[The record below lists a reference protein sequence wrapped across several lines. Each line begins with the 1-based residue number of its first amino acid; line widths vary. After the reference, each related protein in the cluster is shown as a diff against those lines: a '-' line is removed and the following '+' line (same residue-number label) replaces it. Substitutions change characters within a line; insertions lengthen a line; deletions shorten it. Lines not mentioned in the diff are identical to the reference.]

1 MKSGTLILS
10 VCYNKEGKQHL
21 IRLENLSKIYGTSD
35 NPIVAL
41 HDANLTIQTGE
52 FIGLYGR
59 SGSGKSTLLNLISGI
74 DLPSAGKIFVDE
86 FEVTA
91 MDENRLTLFRRDAIG
106 FVFQFFNLL
115 PTLSVLEN
123 VLLPAQLRRHS
134 PAQLRERGMNLL
146 AQLGIADRW
155 KAWPDQLSGGQQ
167 QRVAITRALIND
179 PKLILADE
187 PTGNLD
193 SETGLHIL
201 EILKTLSQEQNKTIL
216 LATHS
221 LEAARFADRVFL
233 IKDGALV
240 AQPAHLRK

>member
-1 MKSGTLILS
+1 M
-10 VCYNKEGKQHL
+10 
-21 IRLENLSKIYGTSD
+21 IRLENLSKIYGPSD
-35 NPIVAL
+35 NPTVAL

-52 FIGLYGR
+52 LIALYGR

-74 DLPSAGKIFVDE
+74 DQPTAGKIFVDAL
-86 FEVTA
+86 EVTA

-123 VLLPAQLRRHS
+123 VLLPAQLRPHA
-134 PAQLRERGMNLL
+134 PAQLHERGMSLL
-146 AQLGIADRW
+146 AQLGIAERW

-167 QRVAITRALIND
+167 QRVAIARALIND
-179 PKLILADE
+179 PQLLLADE

-201 EILKTLSQEQNKTIL
+201 EILKTLSQENNKTVL

-221 LEAARFADRVFL
+221 LEAARFADRMFQV
-233 IKDGALV
+233 KDGALIV
-240 AQPAHLRK
+240 KAGE

>member
-201 EILKTLSQEQNKTIL
+201 EILKTLSQKQGKTIL

-221 LEAARFADRVFL
+221 LEAARFADRVFQ
-233 IKDGALV
+233 IKDGALI
-240 AQPAHLRK
+240 ARAGE

>member
-1 MKSGTLILS
+1 
-10 VCYNKEGKQHL
+10 L
-21 IRLENLSKIYGTSD
+21 IRLEKLSKIYGTRE

-41 HDANLTIQTGE
+41 REVDLTIQTGE

-74 DLPSAGKIFVDE
+74 DHPTAGKIFVGTR
-86 FEVTA
+86 EVTA

-115 PTLSVLEN
+115 PTLTILEN
-123 VLLPAQLRRHS
+123 VLLPGQLNNHS
-134 PAQLRERGMNLL
+134 APKLRERGMDLL

-167 QRVAITRALIND
+167 QRVAIVRALIND
-179 PKLILADE
+179 PQLILADE

-193 SETGLHIL
+193 SETGLHIV
-201 EILKTLSQEQNKTIL
+201 EILKTLSKEQNKTIL

-233 IKDGALV
+233 IKDGALI
-240 AQPAHLRK
+240 AQPDRSEG

>member
-1 MKSGTLILS
+1 
-10 VCYNKEGKQHL
+10 V
-21 IRLENLSKIYGTSD
+21 IRLEHLSKIYGSRD
-35 NPIVAL
+35 NSIVAL

-59 SGSGKSTLLNLISGI
+59 SGSGKSTLLNLLSGI
-74 DLPSAGKIFVDE
+74 DYPTAGKIFVDE
-86 FEVTA
+86 NEVTA

-115 PTLSVLEN
+115 PTLTVLEN
-123 VLLPAQLRRHS
+123 VLLPGQLNNHS
-134 PAQLRERGMNLL
+134 APKLRERGMNLL

-167 QRVAITRALIND
+167 QRVAIARALIND

-201 EILKTLSQEQNKTIL
+201 EILSTLSKDGSKTIL

-240 AQPAHLRK
+240 AQPAHLKG

>member
-1 MKSGTLILS
+1 
-10 VCYNKEGKQHL
+10 L

-91 MDENRLTLFRRDAIG
+91 MDEHRLTLFRRDAIG

-123 VLLPAQLRRHS
+123 VLLPAQLTRHS
-134 PAQLRERGMNLL
+134 PAPLRERGMNLL

-167 QRVAITRALIND
+167 QRVAIARALIND

-201 EILKTLSQEQNKTIL
+201 EILETLLKNGGKTIL

-221 LEAARFADRVFL
+221 LEAARFADRVFQ

-240 AQPAHLRK
+240 AKPEE

>member
-1 MKSGTLILS
+1 M
-10 VCYNKEGKQHL
+10 
-21 IRLENLSKIYGTSD
+21 IRLEHLSKIYGSRD
-35 NPIVAL
+35 NSIVAL

-59 SGSGKSTLLNLISGI
+59 SGSGKSTLLNLLSGI
-74 DLPSAGKIFVDE
+74 DYPTAGKIFVDE
-86 FEVTA
+86 NEVTA

-115 PTLSVLEN
+115 PTLTVLEN
-123 VLLPAQLRRHS
+123 VLLPGQLNNHS
-134 PAQLRERGMNLL
+134 APKLRERGMNLL

-167 QRVAITRALIND
+167 QRVAIARALIND

-201 EILKTLSQEQNKTIL
+201 EILSTLSKDGSKTIL

-240 AQPAHLRK
+240 AQPAHLKG

>member
-1 MKSGTLILS
+1 
-10 VCYNKEGKQHL
+10 L
-21 IRLENLSKIYGTSD
+21 IRLENLSKVYGTRE

-41 HDANLTIQTGE
+41 HEVNLTIETGE

-59 SGSGKSTLLNLISGI
+59 SGSGKSTLLNLLSGI
-74 DLPSAGKIFVDE
+74 DYPTAGKIFVDE
-86 FEVTA
+86 LEVTA

-115 PTLSVLEN
+115 PTLTILEN
-123 VLLPAQLRRHS
+123 VLLPGQLNTHDA
-134 PAQLRERGMNLL
+134 PKLRERGMNLL
-146 AQLGIADRW
+146 VQLGIADRW
-155 KAWPDQLSGGQQ
+155 RAWPDQLSGGQQ
-167 QRVAITRALIND
+167 QRVAIARALIND
-179 PKLILADE
+179 PKLLLADE

-221 LEAARFADRVFL
+221 LEAVRFADRVFL
-233 IKDGALV
+233 IKDGALI
-240 AQPAHLRK
+240 AQPAL

>member
-1 MKSGTLILS
+1 M
-10 VCYNKEGKQHL
+10 
-21 IRLENLSKIYGTSD
+21 IRLENLSKIYGPSD
-35 NPIVAL
+35 NPTVAL

-52 FIGLYGR
+52 LIALYGR

-74 DLPSAGKIFVDE
+74 DQPTAGKIFVDAL
-86 FEVTA
+86 EVTA

-123 VLLPAQLRRHS
+123 VLLPAQLRPHA
-134 PAQLRERGMNLL
+134 PAQLHERGMSLL
-146 AQLGIADRW
+146 AQFGIAERW

-167 QRVAITRALIND
+167 QRVAIARALIND
-179 PKLILADE
+179 PQLLLADE

-201 EILKTLSQEQNKTIL
+201 EILKTLSQENNKTVL

-221 LEAARFADRVFL
+221 LEAARFADRMFQV
-233 IKDGALV
+233 KDGALIV
-240 AQPAHLRK
+240 KAGE